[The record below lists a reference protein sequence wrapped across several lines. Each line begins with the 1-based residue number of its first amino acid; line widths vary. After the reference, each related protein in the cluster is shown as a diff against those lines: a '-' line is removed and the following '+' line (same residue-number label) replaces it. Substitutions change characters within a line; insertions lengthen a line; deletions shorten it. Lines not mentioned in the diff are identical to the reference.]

1 MMTSAPMLLYYQYP
15 ADLAVPYQRYNS
27 AAYPS
32 VSLYDSDNEPLLPH
46 PRRLSVLSTSPCA
59 TRTYSEHMH
68 AAPSFQNTPTSEDS
82 IIPAIVIDVIPA
94 NRRYSSA
101 SDISH
106 NKETIGQKSRTGLV
120 SRLVK
125 KKKIDKATIPVDEK
139 EKTMTKVVYMPR
151 REYLKYFARG
161 PRGEYVGTEPHRR
174 WMEEELE
181 KSIWKVQ
188 TTCQE
193 EYWNVLGTGNGSC
206 IGVCNNERE
215 TKDGKGIGQ
224 HDSREMHNGYWLG
237 FGVLYPDFEFGTWV

>member
-1 MMTSAPMLLYYQYP
+1 
-15 ADLAVPYQRYNS
+15 
-27 AAYPS
+27 
-32 VSLYDSDNEPLLPH
+32 
-46 PRRLSVLSTSPCA
+46 
-59 TRTYSEHMH
+59 MH

-151 REYLKYFARG
+151 REY
-161 PRGEYVGTEPHRR
+161 
-174 WMEEELE
+174 
-181 KSIWKVQ
+181 
-188 TTCQE
+188 
-193 EYWNVLGTGNGSC
+193 VLFDLAILT
-206 IGVCNNERE
+206 
-215 TKDGKGIGQ
+215 
-224 HDSREMHNGYWLG
+224 L
-237 FGVLYPDFEFGTWV
+237 